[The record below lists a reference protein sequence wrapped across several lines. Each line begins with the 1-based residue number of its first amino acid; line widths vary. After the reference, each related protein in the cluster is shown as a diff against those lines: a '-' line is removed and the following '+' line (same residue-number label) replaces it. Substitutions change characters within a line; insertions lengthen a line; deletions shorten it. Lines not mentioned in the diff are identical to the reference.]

1 MKNVLVTGGFGFIG
15 FNALLDWTAKFQ
27 ELNFINVDSE
37 TYAAQYKLN
46 EKKSILKK
54 FGVNGKS

>member
-15 FNALLDWTAKFQ
+15 FNALLDWTAKFP

-37 TYAAQYKLN
+37 TYAA
-46 EKKSILKK
+46 
-54 FGVNGKS
+54 